1 MDTNHQGEIIARRSL
16 TWDRTLGLFSN
27 IKGDLSGAVSASILT
42 LLMSLGYGLIA
53 FAPLG
58 ADRAQS
64 TSSAGCGLG
73 GGRLD
78 RQSGFSGICGQ
89 STSNYRWF
97 GLFLC
102 VHWGSI
108 STLTRVTPSWQSD
121 QSF

>member
-58 ADRAQS
+58 AESPRPKH
-64 TSSAGCGLG
+64 L
-73 GGRLD
+73 
-78 RQSGFSGICGQ
+78 
-89 STSNYRWF
+89 
-97 GLFLC
+97 
-102 VHWGSI
+102 
-108 STLTRVTPSWQSD
+108 
-121 QSF
+121 